1 VTPILWALNANSSKI
16 AKDTN
21 FKFGMHALRQSPD
34 MTPGKIL
41 GKGWGHVTPHLADKD
56 RLLER
61 HWTDSVFV

>member
-1 VTPILWALNANSSKI
+1 VTPNLWALNANSSKI

-41 GKGWGHVTPHLADKD
+41 GKGRGAWPRSRDAALGGYVL
-56 RLLER
+56 
-61 HWTDSVFV
+61 